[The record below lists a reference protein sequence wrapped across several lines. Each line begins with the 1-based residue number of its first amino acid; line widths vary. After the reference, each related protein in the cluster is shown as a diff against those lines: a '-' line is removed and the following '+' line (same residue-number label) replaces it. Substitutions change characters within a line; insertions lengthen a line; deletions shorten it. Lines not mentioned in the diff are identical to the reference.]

1 MRLIAIV
8 CAAASAVAVNSPALS
23 QAPHPLL
30 GNWSVE
36 YERGRQV
43 ENGVATPIMGKGAL
57 AIVVQGDSLVATLTS
72 GPRPDGTTAPP
83 AVMSSRP
90 TADGAVFVQK
100 SKARVNVNGDTQEVE
115 MTLTWTLRAAGAELT
130 GTLAR
135 EIPAFQDAAPP
146 TPVKGT
152 RTG

>member
-23 QAPHPLL
+23 QAPHPLV
-30 GNWSVE
+30 GSWSVE